1 MRWGRII
8 IYSIL
13 YYILMSIPTF
23 PFITYNPTSMS
34 IYGYIGGMAVALV
47 AGYFLIINYLKIA
60 NPANPLADGI
70 KVALFF
76 FLITII
82 LDYFIIIKY
91 VGFSYNIGFL
101 IWYVL
106 IILAGLL
113 AGLRRRYEVNSMS

>member
-23 PFITYNPTSMS
+23 PFITYNPTGMS

-76 FLITII
+76 LLITII
-82 LDYFIIIKY
+82 LDYIVIIKY
-91 VGFSYNIGFL
+91 AGFSYNIGFL

-113 AGLRRRYEVNSMS
+113 AGLRRKMG